1 LRNGHRRRSA
11 FGNRACASCHAEEG
25 GEGTEL
31 EPELLTDHGNAF
43 DIWDYVVI
51 SMPEDDP
58 GDESPD

>member
-1 LRNGHRRRSA
+1 
-11 FGNRACASCHAEEG
+11 
-25 GEGTEL
+25 
-31 EPELLTDHGNAF
+31 LLTDHGNAF